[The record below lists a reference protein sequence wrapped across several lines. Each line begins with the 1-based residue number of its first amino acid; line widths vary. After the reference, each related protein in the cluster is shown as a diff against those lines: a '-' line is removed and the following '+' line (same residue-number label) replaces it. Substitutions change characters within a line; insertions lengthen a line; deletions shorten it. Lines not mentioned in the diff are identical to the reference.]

1 MEVEVSHTLRFHGG
15 LRGPDTPLYPSRVG
29 STPPRNLA
37 PGSRRSL
44 ERNLTPLGTR
54 KRGRKF
60 LIWRDKSSG
69 PLPPA
74 LLTNAFANP
83 LEVCAAGAISMI
95 HSRPL
100 LQRMSLCCA
109 KMPGSCLD
117 DGGEVM
123 A

>member
-44 ERNLTPLGTR
+44 ERNLARLGTR

-60 LIWRDKSSG
+60 LIWRDNRSG

-83 LEVCAAGAISMI
+83 LEVCAAGAIIMTLATFVCNLRHFVVLRCVCPSWTTAG
-95 HSRPL
+95 R
-100 LQRMSLCCA
+100 
-109 KMPGSCLD
+109 
-117 DGGEVM
+117 
-123 A
+123 

>member
-1 MEVEVSHTLRFHGG
+1 MGPEG
-15 LRGPDTPLYPSRVG
+15 LFV
-29 STPPRNLA
+29 
-37 PGSRRSL
+37 
-44 ERNLTPLGTR
+44 
-54 KRGRKF
+54 
-60 LIWRDKSSG
+60 WRDKGTG

-83 LEVCAAGAISMI
+83 LEVCAAGAISMT

-100 LQRMSLCCA
+100 LQRTSLCCA

-123 A
+123 AIAIGCIGSPRRLLGANLAPLVQEKREPPASAQEPFGGIP